1 MTRKYTYFI
10 NNNIYSIIIINN
22 ISNKKFLIISV
33 KLNAKRK

>member
-22 ISNKKFLIISV
+22 ISNKRIF
-33 KLNAKRK
+33 NY

>member
-22 ISNKKFLIISV
+22 ISNKEIF
-33 KLNAKRK
+33 NY